1 MTDSND
7 LPTEIVTEETPL
19 HWSEQTVTLAEYP
32 EKLAIVKLPPGS
44 EVPAWAESS
53 SLFSVTA
60 TAYET
65 SLICAGRSVP
75 TKTPSIH
82 PLKAFRVVGRIEE
95 GTVGLLAALLMP
107 LAEAGIAAYPFSTY
121 ETDWVMVR
129 LIDVEKATAAWRE
142 HGHTVTA
149 AVPITKDPK
158 PTRKA
163 SGEKPVG
170 KAARQA
176 ARQAARDAERKTDR
190 GAAPK
195 KGQR

>member
-1 MTDSND
+1 MND
-7 LPTEIVTEETPL
+7 QIPTEIETSEAPL
-19 HWSEQTVTLAEYP
+19 HWSEVTVTLAEYP

-44 EVPAWAESS
+44 EIPTWAESS

-95 GTVGLLAALLMP
+95 GTVGLLAALLVP
-107 LAEAGIAAYPFSTY
+107 LAEAGIPAYPFTTY

-129 LIDVEKATAAWRE
+129 VVDVEKASEAWRE
-142 HGHTVTA
+142 QGHTVTT
-149 AVPITKDPK
+149 AVPITKDK
-158 PTRKA
+158 QTQRRSADK
-163 SGEKPVG
+163 GEKPVG
-170 KAARQA
+170 KAGRQA
-176 ARQAARDAERKTDR
+176 ARQAE
-190 GAAPK
+190 AAAK
-195 KGQR
+195 KGKN